1 MTEMQYWRW
10 HCERMMNWWWL
21 GANDSAGYKSQNW
34 KEKGKRKSAG
44 VRYDIGSNLPKVIRS
59 LHPPEIM
66 SWLTYKSRIFINSMQ
81 VLQPEIMEMNISR
94 DTFTYHCHHK
104 TTSWMRAWWLH
115 QHQSHVADDSSSSSL
130 SDTYLLALALA
141 GETPTIIFFLNWTPK
156 SCAGFKLCR
165 AYVAS
170 YALGCIT
177 RGIFFNNA

>member
-1 MTEMQYWRW
+1 
-10 HCERMMNWWWL
+10 
-21 GANDSAGYKSQNW
+21 
-34 KEKGKRKSAG
+34 
-44 VRYDIGSNLPKVIRS
+44 
-59 LHPPEIM
+59 M

-130 SDTYLLALALA
+130 SDTYLLAPALV
-141 GETPTIIFFLNWTPK
+141 GGDTHNDFFLNWTPK
-156 SCAGFKLCR
+156 SCAAFKLCR

-177 RGIFFNNA
+177 RGIFFQQCIVFLWFYHALYLWKQIGMFHFSEKNNYPHPAASDLRFEITIGSKNNIFNPFHFGV